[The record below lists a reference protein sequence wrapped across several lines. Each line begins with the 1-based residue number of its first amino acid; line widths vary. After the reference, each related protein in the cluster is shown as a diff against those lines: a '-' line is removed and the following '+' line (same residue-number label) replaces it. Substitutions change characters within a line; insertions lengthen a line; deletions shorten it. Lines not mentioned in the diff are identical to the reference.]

1 MAVCKNCGT
10 NNGDKAIF
18 CASCGERILK
28 SNYSPTS
35 KERGVVCKNC
45 GTVNSPNS
53 MFCQECDYKLP
64 RITQAVNPTTNSY
77 VPKSYSTSTKKKS
90 FLIPL
95 GIIIYV
101 ATVIIGYFLLDTY
114 FQERDVFDYADD
126 WYSKTSDVLFIKE
139 ETELYRDLFIAVSA
153 TGLNLGTVLICTGS
167 IKNKL

>member
-10 NNGDKAIF
+10 DNLDRAMF
-18 CASCGERILK
+18 CANCGEAMSK
-28 SNYSPTS
+28 SNSS
-35 KERGVVCKNC
+35 AKEVKGVVCKNC